1 MDRRVA
7 SFTGSDGV
15 ADQLEC
21 QVLEVVLVV
30 RELLENFFRV
40 AFSGKNVAVVGAG
53 HQEVVENSTPPL
65 LRSVL
70 EHVVADH
77 LVKKIDSLHVLL
89 VVGETLWR
97 VDVLA
102 ISLRGTALHLTNIG
116 WIVEVGEGQ
125 HWLRIPPDGAGE
137 IIELGELEFVSVE
150 TNILRQQLCWQT
162 PSICTNCAT
171 GIDTSDQEIA
181 EKGW

>member
-1 MDRRVA
+1 MNSDVTLAATETRHSGMAYTLQGALLAYFVLVEQVLLHIMHNEKIDRRVA
-7 SFTGSDGV
+7 SLSFTGSDGV

-40 AFSGKNVAVVGAG
+40 AFSGKNETVVGAG
-53 HQEVVENSTPPL
+53 HQEVVEDSTPPF

-97 VDVLA
+97 VDVLSIA
-102 ISLRGTALHLTNIG
+102 LCSAALHLTNVG
-116 WIVEVGEGQ
+116 RIVEV
-125 HWLRIPPDGAGE
+125 
-137 IIELGELEFVSVE
+137 
-150 TNILRQQLCWQT
+150 
-162 PSICTNCAT
+162 
-171 GIDTSDQEIA
+171 
-181 EKGW
+181 